1 MNMEKNEVI
10 DRIGYF
16 RVRAKMTQ
24 RALSYAIGM
33 NPNYINR
40 LESKR
45 DFLPSLE
52 VLMRIIEACDLT
64 EEEFFYHEIEKYKS
78 DKENL
83 KKYDEL
89 ENGTKKFLQ
98 EGDEDLLRL
107 FALVNQKIFSE
118 SAKKR

>member
-1 MNMEKNEVI
+1 MEKNEI
-10 DRIGYF
+10 IERIGYI

-52 VLMRIIEACDLT
+52 VLMRIIEECGST
-64 EEEFFYHEIEKYKS
+64 VEEFFYHDIANYK
-78 DKENL
+78 
-83 KKYDEL
+83 
-89 ENGTKKFLQ
+89 
-98 EGDEDLLRL
+98 ED
-107 FALVNQKIFSE
+107 ND
-118 SAKKR
+118 SAKKLKDLSPEIKNFMINYDPDVMKLFIAVNDKIKK